1 MKITNTIK
9 VMKQINP
16 DKIILLKVGNFY
28 YEYGKDAYIVS
39 FIFGYKIKTIEQNIP
54 FSGFPKTALNKVI
67 SKLEENSISYIIVD
81 RSQNY
86 DVMETMNFKSKN
98 CYIDYYNKA
107 HRYILKKNKIN
118 NVYKYLIKN
127 VNQKGIDKKIS
138 KIEEILYEV

>member
-86 DVMETMNFKSKN
+86 DVMETMNFK
-98 CYIDYYNKA
+98 
-107 HRYILKKNKIN
+107 R
-118 NVYKYLIKN
+118 
-127 VNQKGIDKKIS
+127 
-138 KIEEILYEV
+138 E